1 MSEIITFLD
10 QLGLQKYDAL
20 IKQFIRNEDATS
32 FKAVGI
38 DGYTLKFYRSDP
50 ITEGLVA
57 AYEIQLPE
65 TDLSHVMELVQG
77 ATAGHIATLNES
89 GQVVDSG
96 KKVSDFATAE
106 QGLKADSAVQTI
118 TTGDSNGTIKV
129 DNQEVAVAG
138 LGSAAYKN
146 VDAFDV
152 KGAADAVLGTS
163 TDDET
168 QKTVYG
174 ALKAASNAQ
183 TTANN
188 AQTGVNEIKSTIGT
202 VAEGK
207 TVVEMISDAQEA
219 ATYDDTSIRADI
231 TANAKAIESEAERA
245 KGVEGDLTNLNT
257 SAKNNLVSAINEVKN
272 AVEVGGTAAA
282 ITVDTS
288 TTTTGYLK
296 SYTIKQGENVIST
309 IDIPKDLVVQSGSVV
324 TNPEGLDE
332 GTYIKL
338 IIANSDEPLYIN
350 VGKLV
355 DIYVAKSNATQVQ
368 VVVDNSTREISAV
381 IVAESIGTTELS
393 NDAVTTAKIADKNIT
408 KEKLSDDIIA
418 SLTKADSAV
427 QSISSGTANGTIAVD
442 GQDVSVTGLG
452 SAAFTN
458 ANAYDVAGAASNVL
472 GSVDDDS
479 SANTVY
485 GAKKAAS
492 EAHAA
497 ANNAQSSA
505 NKAQEDLNTLND
517 YVGTFVPVKDETTVV
532 GYVDAKIKSLQDSTS
547 TASTALSERVKS
559 TEDAIA
565 AINDESTGILAQAK
579 SDATT
584 KSNQA
589 LADAKTYTDN
599 LANGQVATN
608 TSAISVLTSKMS
620 TAETNISTNAQNIT
634 DLQNSLNA
642 IQRIPDSAIEAL
654 FATSETA

>member
-10 QLGLQKYDAL
+10 QSGLQKYDAL
-20 IKQFIRNEDATS
+20 IKQFIRSEDASS

-50 ITEGLVA
+50 ITEDLVA

-77 ATAGHIATLNES
+77 ATVGHIATLNEL

-202 VAEGK
+202 VTEGK

-368 VVVDNSTREISAV
+368 IVVDNASREISAT
-381 IVAESIGTTELS
+381 IVAESIGTAELS
-393 NDAVTTAKIADKNIT
+393 DGAVTTAKIVDKNIT
-408 KEKLSDDIIA
+408 KEKLSNDIIS

-427 QSISSGTANGTIAVD
+427 QSISSGTTNGTIAVD

-492 EAHAA
+492 EAHTA

-505 NKAQEDLNTLND
+505 SKAQEDLKQLD
-517 YVGTFVPVKDETTVV
+517 EYVGTFVPVKDETTVV
-532 GYVDAKIKSLQDSTS
+532 GYVDAKIKVLQDSTS
-547 TASTALSERVKS
+547 TASSDLSARVKAN
-559 TEDAIA
+559 EDAIT

-579 SDATT
+579 ADATT

-589 LADAKTYTDN
+589 LADAKSYTDT
-599 LANGQVATN
+599 LASGQVATN
-608 TSAISVLTSKMS
+608 TSAISALTSRIG
-620 TAETNISTNAQNIT
+620 TAETNIATNSQNIT
-634 DLQNSLNA
+634 NLQNSLNA

-654 FATSETA
+654 FTTSETA

>member
-50 ITEGLVA
+50 ITEDLVA

-65 TDLSHVMELVQG
+65 TDLSHVMELVQD

-188 AQTGVNEIKSTIGT
+188 AQTGVNEIKNTIGT
-202 VAEGK
+202 VTEGK

-368 VVVDNSTREISAV
+368 VVVDNASREISAT
-381 IVAESIGTTELS
+381 IVAESIGTAELS
-393 NDAVTTAKIADKNIT
+393 DGAVTTAKIVDKNIT
-408 KEKLSDDIIA
+408 KEKLSNDIIS

-427 QSISSGTANGTIAVD
+427 QSISSGTTNGTIAVD

-492 EAHAA
+492 EAHTA

-505 NKAQEDLNTLND
+505 SKAQEDLKQLD
-517 YVGTFVPVKDETTVV
+517 EYVGTFVPVKDETTVV
-532 GYVDAKIKSLQDSTS
+532 GYVDAKIKVLQDSTS
-547 TASTALSERVKS
+547 TASSDLSARVKAN
-559 TEDAIA
+559 EDAIT

-579 SDATT
+579 ADATT

-589 LADAKTYTDN
+589 LADAKSYTDT
-599 LANGQVATN
+599 LASGQVATN
-608 TSAISVLTSKMS
+608 TSAISALTSRIG
-620 TAETNISTNAQNIT
+620 TAETNIATNSQNIT
-634 DLQNSLNA
+634 NLQNSLNA

-654 FATSETA
+654 FITSETA

>member
-10 QLGLQKYDAL
+10 QSGLQKYDAL
-20 IKQFIRNEDATS
+20 IKQFIRSEDASS

-50 ITEGLVA
+50 ITEDLVA

-77 ATAGHIATLNES
+77 ATVGHIATLNES

-96 KKVSDFATAE
+96 KKVSDFATTE

-183 TTANN
+183 ATANN
-188 AQTGVNEIKSTIGT
+188 AQTGVNEIKSTIGNVT
-202 VAEGK
+202 EGK

-368 VVVDNSTREISAV
+368 VVVDNASREISAV
-381 IVAESIGTTELS
+381 IVAESIGTAELS
-393 NDAVTTAKIADKNIT
+393 NGAVTTAKIVDKNIT
-408 KEKLSDDIIA
+408 KEKLSDDIIS

-427 QSISSGTANGTIAVD
+427 QSISSGAENGTIAVD

-492 EAHAA
+492 EAHTA

-505 NKAQEDLNTLND
+505 SKAQEDLKQLD
-517 YVGTFVPVKDETTVV
+517 EYVGTFVPVKDETTVV
-532 GYVDAKIKSLQDSTS
+532 GYVDAKIKVLQDSTS
-547 TASTALSERVKS
+547 TASSDLSARVKAN
-559 TEDAIA
+559 EDAIT

-579 SDATT
+579 ADATT

-589 LADAKTYTDN
+589 LADAKSYTDT
-599 LANGQVATN
+599 LASGQVATN
-608 TSAISVLTSKMS
+608 TSAISALTSRIG
-620 TAETNISTNAQNIT
+620 TAETNIVTNSQNIT
-634 DLQNSLNA
+634 NLQNSLNA

-654 FATSETA
+654 FITSETA

>member
-57 AYEIQLPE
+57 AYEITLPE
-65 TDLSHVMELVQG
+65 TDLSHVMELVQD
-77 ATAGHIATLNES
+77 ATAGHIATLNDQ

-188 AQTGVNEIKSTIGT
+188 AQTGVNEIKNTIGT
-202 VAEGK
+202 VTEGK

-257 SAKNNLVSAINEVKN
+257 SAKNNLVSAINEVRN
-272 AVEVGGTAAA
+272 TVAVGGVAAA

-324 TNPEGLDE
+324 TNPEGFDE

-355 DIYVAKSNATQVQ
+355 DIYVAKANATQVQ
-368 VVVDNSTREISAV
+368 IVVDNASREISAT

-393 NDAVTTAKIADKNIT
+393 NNAVTTAKIVDKNIT
-408 KEKLSDDIIA
+408 KEKLSDDIIS

-427 QSISSGTANGTIAVD
+427 QSISSGATNGTIAVD

-458 ANAYDVAGAASNVL
+458 ANAYDIAGAASNVL

-492 EAHAA
+492 EAHTA

-505 NKAQEDLNTLND
+505 NKAQEDLNALD
-517 YVGTFVPVKDETTVV
+517 EYVGTFVPVKDETTVV
-532 GYVDAKIKSLQDSTS
+532 GYVDAKIKNLQDSTS
-547 TASTALSERVKS
+547 TASSDLSARVKAN
-559 TEDAIA
+559 EDAIT

-579 SDATT
+579 ADATT

-589 LADAKTYTDN
+589 LADAKSYTDT
-599 LANGQVATN
+599 LASGQVATN
-608 TSAISVLTSKMS
+608 TSAISTLTSRIV
-620 TAETNISTNAQNIT
+620 TAETNIATNSQNIT
-634 DLQNSLNA
+634 NLQNSLNA

-654 FATSETA
+654 FTTSETA

>member
-57 AYEIQLPE
+57 AYEITLPE
-65 TDLSHVMELVQG
+65 TDLSNVMELVQD
-77 ATAGHIATLNES
+77 ATAGHIATLNDQ

-368 VVVDNSTREISAV
+368 IVVDNASREISAT
-381 IVAESIGTTELS
+381 IVAESIGTAELS
-393 NDAVTTAKIADKNIT
+393 DGAVTTAKIVDKNIT
-408 KEKLSDDIIA
+408 KEKLSDDIIS

-427 QSISSGTANGTIAVD
+427 QSISSGATNGTIAVD

-492 EAHAA
+492 EAHTA

-505 NKAQEDLNTLND
+505 SKAQEDLKQLD
-517 YVGTFVPVKDETTVV
+517 EYVGTFVPVKDETTVV
-532 GYVDAKIKSLQDSTS
+532 GYVDAKIKVLQDSTS
-547 TASTALSERVKS
+547 TASSDLSARVKS
-559 TEDAIA
+559 NEDAIT

-579 SDATT
+579 ADATT

-589 LADAKTYTDN
+589 LADAKSYTDT
-599 LANGQVATN
+599 LASGQVATN
-608 TSAISVLTSKMS
+608 TSAISTLTSRIG
-620 TAETNISTNAQNIT
+620 TAETNIATNSQNIT
-634 DLQNSLNA
+634 NLQNSLNA

-654 FATSETA
+654 FTTSETA